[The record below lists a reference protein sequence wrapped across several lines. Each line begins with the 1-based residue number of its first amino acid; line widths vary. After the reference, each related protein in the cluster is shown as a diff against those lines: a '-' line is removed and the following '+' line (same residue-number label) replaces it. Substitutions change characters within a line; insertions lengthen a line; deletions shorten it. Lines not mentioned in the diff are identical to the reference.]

1 MKQSIHIEREYP
13 SNHIDNRAEHNVL
26 SFMNNALSPNKE
38 FILQREQTMYV

>member
-13 SNHIDNRAEHNVL
+13 SNHIDNRAEHNVR